1 MKGLNRLERAILAVS
16 PQWAAKRAR
25 ARLQVAGMSSAYD
38 AANRSRL
45 REPARDHGSGNSA
58 AAGSAHEIRVQARH
72 MARNH
77 DIVVNGLNTLVQ
89 NVIGATGIGVEFQP
103 RNAAGDID
111 ESIVDQL
118 VPLWRDWQRRPEVTW
133 SHDYASMQ
141 RLDALSLFRDGETF
155 EQHLVGPVPYLDHG
169 STVPFSVELIEA
181 DLCPLDFN
189 DPGRNIIQGVECNAW
204 GRAIAYH
211 LYKQH
216 PGDPNGWM
224 PERKRV
230 SADLI
235 QHAKLVDRFG
245 QRRGISLLASVLTR
259 LEDLKDYEESERIAA
274 KIAACMAAFIIKGDP
289 TTYQPELGM
298 DASGNPLPE
307 RQMRFAPGMV
317 FDNLRMGES
326 VGTVDTNRPNANLE
340 PYRNGQLRAAAGGFR
355 VSFSSLAK
363 NYNGTYSAQRQE
375 LVEQYGGYGVL
386 AWEYISRK
394 TRPQVERFVMTAVA
408 SGRVRLPPGT
418 PMHTLTDAL
427 YLPPVMPWIDPK
439 KEAESLAILEDNT
452 YMSGPE
458 IIRRRGASPRDV
470 LDQQSQ
476 WERDKQRWGIA
487 PRAASPAPAPKPPL
501 DEEEEEEE
509 DA

>member
-1 MKGLNRLERAILAVS
+1 MNALERAILAVA
-16 PQWAAKRAR
+16 PGWAAKRAR
-25 ARLQVAGMSSAYD
+25 SRVMVSALNSAYD

-45 REPARDHGSGNSA
+45 REPARDFGSGNGA
-58 AAGSAHEIRVQARH
+58 TAGSAHAIRVQARH

-89 NVIGATGIGVEFQP
+89 NVIGAQGIGVEFQP
-103 RNAAGDID
+103 RNANGDID

-118 VPLWRDWQRRPEVTW
+118 VPLWRDWCRRPEVTW
-133 SHDYASMQ
+133 EHDYASMQ
-141 RLDALSLFRDGETF
+141 RLDALTLFRDGETL
-155 EQHLVGPVPYLDHG
+155 EQHLIGPVPHLDHG
-169 STVPFSVELIEA
+169 TRVPFSIELIEP
-181 DLCPLDFN
+181 DLLPLDYN
-189 DPGRNIIQGVECNAW
+189 DRTKNIVQGVECNAW

-216 PGDPNGWM
+216 PGDPDAWS

-235 QHAKLVDRFG
+235 THAKIVDRFG

-289 TTYQPELGM
+289 TTYDPAQALDANGM
-298 DASGNPLPE
+298 QLPE
-307 RQMRFAPGMV
+307 RQMRFAAGMI
-317 FDNLRMGES
+317 FDNLRPGES

-340 PYRNGQLRAAAGGFR
+340 PYRNGQLRATAGGMR
-355 VSFSSLAK
+355 VSFSALAK

-386 AWEYISRK
+386 AYEYISKKARV
-394 TRPQVERFVMTAVA
+394 QVERFVLAAVL
-408 SGRVRLPPGT
+408 SGRVKLPRGT
-418 PMHTLTDAL
+418 PMDTLTDAL

-439 KEAESLAILEDNT
+439 KEAEALAILEDNH

-458 IIRRRGASPRDV
+458 IIRRRGANPRDV

-476 WERDKQRWGIA
+476 WQRDKERWGLGPKA
-487 PRAASPAPAPKPPL
+487 PRTAANPDP
-501 DEEEEEEE
+501 EEREI

>member
-1 MKGLNRLERAILAVS
+1 MKPQLNAIERAILAVS
-16 PQWAAKRAR
+16 PGWAARRAR
-25 ARLQVAGMSSAYD
+25 ARLQVAGLNSAYD

-45 REPARDHGSGNSA
+45 REPAKDHGSGNSA
-58 AAGSAHEIRVQARH
+58 VGSSAYDLRVQARH

-89 NVIGATGIGVEFQP
+89 NVIGPNGIGVEFQP

-111 ESIVDQL
+111 ETIVDQL

-169 STVPFSVELIEA
+169 SVVPFSVELIEA
-181 DLCPLDFN
+181 DLVPLDFN

-216 PGDPNGWM
+216 PGDPNTWL

-289 TTYQPELGM
+289 TTYVPEMGQ
-298 DASGNPLPE
+298 DGNGNPLPE
-307 RQMRFAPGMV
+307 RQMRFAPGMI
-317 FDNLRMGES
+317 FDNLRPGES
-326 VGTVDTNRPNANLE
+326 VGTVDTNRPNANLV
-340 PYRNGQLRAAAGGFR
+340 PYRDGQLRAAAGGFR

-408 SGRVRLPPGT
+408 SGRVRLPPDT

-476 WERDKQRWGIA
+476 WQRDKQRWGIA
-487 PRAASPAPAPKPPL
+487 QRPATAPTPTPPPPN
-501 DEEEEEEE
+501 EEEEE